1 MPSVDNKLIRI
12 GVFYDGNFFYHVSNY
27 YHYNHARGSRISISG
42 LHNFIRQKVAD
53 NEGVEVKYSQIVD
66 THYFRGRM
74 RAQYAEQRD
83 LLLKER
89 IFEDILIREG
99 VTTHYLHLGPEGEK
113 GIDVWLALEAF
124 ELAMYKH
131 YDVLVLIACDGDFLP
146 LIRKLN
152 TIGTRVMLLAWDFK
166 ITDQN
171 DQERET
177 RTAQT
182 LLDEATY
189 PLLMHQII
197 DDRSLQ
203 KDQLINGLF
212 VPKRDIQ
219 TRSQAGFAEEG
230 FESDGSGRLKGCVQN
245 IKEGFGFITPDGG
258 GQTLFFHYSSV
269 ENVDFA
275 ELVRG
280 DVVSFELGRNE
291 QGPCAVN
298 IRVATNGQE

>member
-1 MPSVDNKLIRI
+1 MSTGNKLIRI

-27 YHYNHARGSRISISG
+27 YHYNHQRGSRVSISG

-53 NEGVEVKYSQIVD
+53 SEGVDVRYSQIVD
-66 THYFRGRM
+66 AHYFRGRM

-89 IFEDILIREG
+89 IFDDILIREG

-113 GIDVWLALEAF
+113 GIDVWLALEAY

-177 RTAQT
+177 RTAQS

-203 KDQLINGLF
+203 KDQLITGLF
-212 VPKRDIQ
+212 VPKKDIQ
-219 TRSQAGFAEEG
+219 APNLAVYSDDELEPAGG
-230 FESDGSGRLKGCVQN
+230 GPLKGAIQN
-245 IKEGFGFITPDGG
+245 LKEGFGFITPETGG
-258 GQTLFFHYSSV
+258 GTLFFHYTSV
-269 ENVDFA
+269 VNMDFA
-275 ELVRG
+275 ELIRG
-280 DVVSFELGRNE
+280 DVVSYELGRNE

-298 IRVATNGQE
+298 IRVIVPGRD